1 MFYVRA
7 ADTGD
12 LDGLVDVAQHL
23 DSVNLPNDRGKLGR
37 TVERSHES
45 FLGQI
50 KPADRE
56 FLFVMVE
63 RDGNGERIAG
73 CSMIFAQHGS
83 RRSPHVFFDV
93 IDEERYSESLDLHVR
108 HQVLRMGYNY
118 AGLTEIGGL
127 VMQPALRRHPERL
140 GRTLVMVRFAYMALH
155 RELFRDEVLSEL
167 MPPLGV
173 DGQSALWEALGRN
186 FTGLSYQEADRLS
199 RENKEFIRTLF
210 PQDPIY
216 ACLLPRPAQTLI
228 GQVGPHTK
236 GVEKMLREVG
246 FRYSNRID
254 PFDGGP
260 HFSARTDDI
269 TAVKNTRR
277 ARVTVGSVPREHL
290 SLVSSMPAEAPRF
303 RALKTFVQL
312 HEGDV
317 TLSAEA
323 AQALGVSTGADVGVL
338 PL

>member
-1 MFYVRA
+1 MFYVRSA
-7 ADTGD
+7 NTGD
-12 LDGLVDVAQHL
+12 LAGLVDVAQHL
-23 DSVNLPNDRGKLGR
+23 DSINLPHDREKLGR
-37 TVERSHES
+37 TIDTSCAS
-45 FLGQI
+45 FREQI

-56 FLFVMVE
+56 FLFVMIE
-63 RDGNGERIAG
+63 RSGERERVAG

-93 IDEERYSESLDLHVR
+93 IDEERYSESLDRHFR

-140 GRTLVMVRFAYMALH
+140 GRMLVMVRFAYMALH
-155 RELFRDEVLSEL
+155 RDLFRDEVLSEL
-167 MPPLGV
+167 MPPLGE
-173 DGQSALWEALGRN
+173 DGTSALWEALGRK

-216 ACLLPRPAQTLI
+216 TCLLPGPAQALI
-228 GQVGPHTK
+228 GKVGPHTQ
-236 GVEKMLREVG
+236 GVEKMLLEMG

-269 TAVKNTRR
+269 VAVKNTHR
-277 ARVTVGSVPREHL
+277 ARVVIGAVTGANL
-290 SLVSSMPAEAPRF
+290 SLVSTLSANPAEF
-303 RALKTFVQL
+303 RAVQTSV
-312 HEGDV
+312 HHSDGIV
-317 TLSAEA
+317 TLSTEA
-323 AQALGVSTGADVGVL
+323 AGALGVSAGADVGVL